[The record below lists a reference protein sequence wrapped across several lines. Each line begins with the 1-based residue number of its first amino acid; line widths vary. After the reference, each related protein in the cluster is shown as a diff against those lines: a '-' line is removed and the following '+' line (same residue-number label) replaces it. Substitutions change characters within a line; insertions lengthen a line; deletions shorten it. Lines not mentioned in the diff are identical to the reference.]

1 MRKPSLDEG
10 KNLHWHAPHKWGL
23 DQKQTRKGYAPLT
36 DGVLILLFLWAVAA
50 VILEKAA
57 KEPDPSC
64 HVFFREGDEHPMSH
78 C

>member
-1 MRKPSLDEG
+1 MHP
-10 KNLHWHAPHKWGL
+10 
-23 DQKQTRKGYAPLT
+23 PLT

-64 HVFFREGDEHPMSH
+64 HVFFREGVEHPMSD

>member
-1 MRKPSLDEG
+1 MRLTNGGQTKSRHG
-10 KNLHWHAPHKWGL
+10 KAMP
-23 DQKQTRKGYAPLT
+23 PLT

-64 HVFFREGDEHPMSH
+64 HVFFREGDEHPMSD

>member
-1 MRKPSLDEG
+1 MACASQMGARPKADTERLCP
-10 KNLHWHAPHKWGL
+10 
-23 DQKQTRKGYAPLT
+23 PLN

-64 HVFFREGDEHPMSH
+64 HVFFREGVEHPMSD